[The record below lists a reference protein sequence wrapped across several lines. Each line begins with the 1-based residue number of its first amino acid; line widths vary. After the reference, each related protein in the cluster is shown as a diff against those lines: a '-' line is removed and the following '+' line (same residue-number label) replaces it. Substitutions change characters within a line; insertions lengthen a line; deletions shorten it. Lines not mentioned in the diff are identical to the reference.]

1 MYPKKYMYMR
11 KVIFTLIS
19 MIVMGSTAM
28 AQWSADSVL
37 MGTGSANDVFY
48 SLQNGTVKTENNKNW
63 HLAFALGGALDS
75 AAVWA
80 NHNAGTNFVKV
91 YNVHK
96 DISQWAT
103 VTLADTATASLCYNN
118 DQGWDQGAL
127 NMFGSGPMQ
136 YGWGH
141 YAGSPSHDN
150 VGDSI
155 FIVKANGVFFKFFI
169 NSLVGVGA
177 DAGNWNIQ
185 IDTFSGSTIYDT
197 IRYSNY
203 LNRRFAYYNLAT
215 GADTNREPAK
225 TDWDMVFNRYS
236 TSDVASGPNPFNSVV
251 GALSNRGVKVSKANV
266 VHVDSALAH
275 YGDYV
280 WPWPATSNVIST
292 IGYNWKTFTPP
303 TTWSVPDSVSYFVN
317 DVAGNL
323 YQLQFTG
330 YGGSGQGKIYLRKRL
345 VAATAVNDVSSLISR
360 YEFYPN
366 PTQNE
371 INIALDS
378 KDNTKARL
386 SLTSMSGQVV
396 FSSTLT
402 INTGLNA
409 YTVSTANYPAGHY
422 ILSVKGSHTN
432 ISEKIVVTK

>member
-1 MYPKKYMYMR
+1 MR

-63 HLAFALGGALDS
+63 HLAFSMSPSDS
-75 AAVWA
+75 ASILA
-80 NHNAGTNFVKV
+80 NHNEGNNFVKV
-91 YNVHK
+91 YNIHK
-96 DISQWAT
+96 GSADWST
-103 VTLADTATASLCYNN
+103 VSLADTAAAMICYNN
-118 DQGWDQGAL
+118 DKGWYQGAL
-127 NMFGSGPMQ
+127 NALPRSSVFSF
-136 YGWGH
+136 GWGT
-141 YAGSPSHDN
+141 YNMVSHN
-150 VGDSI
+150 VFGDSL
-155 FIVKANGVFFKFFI
+155 FIIKANNVFYKVAIDSLQSMQMNYFI
-169 NSLVGVGA
+169 RVENLTTPGA
-177 DAGNWNIQ
+177 
-185 IDTFSGSTIYDT
+185 TVVDT
-197 IRYSNY
+197 IMKGMAYASNI
-203 LNRRFAYYNLAT
+203 FAYYNLAT
-215 GADTNREPAK
+215 GTDSVREPASN
-225 TDWDMVFNRYS
+225 TWDLVFNRYNS
-236 TSDVASGPNPFNSVV
+236 FVDQGSGPIPYSVV
-251 GALSNRGVKVSKANV
+251 GGLSNKGIKVAKANG
-266 VHVDSALAH
+266 VHVDTAFAH

-280 WPWPATSNVIST
+280 MPWPIDSAMISAV
-292 IGYNWKTFTPP
+292 GYNWKSYTPP
-303 TTWSVPDSVSYFVN
+303 GPWIVPDSISYFIN
-317 DVAGNL
+317 DKSGSL

-330 YGGSGQGKIYLRKRL
+330 YNGSVQGKIYLRKRL

-378 KDNTKARL
+378 KDNTDARL